1 MGTLRTSLTVPY
13 MTKLRFILHTLIH
26 LRFRQIAYQILRR
39 LHKVKYVEMEAPADS
54 APLSLARPIDK
65 PICVEEETFCF
76 LNLSASFTGWNDKGY
91 GALWAYNL
99 NYMDWLG
106 QPNLSVAERLGW
118 IERYVEDFPNVI
130 VGRAPYPTALRII
143 NWVKFFSLHPNQQA
157 SRYDNALYSQ
167 LRLLSSN
174 LEYHLLGNHL
184 LEDAFSLFIGSIYF
198 SDTKLYPKAKSLL
211 QEELTEQILPDGAH
225 FEQSPMYHCI
235 MLDRLLDAYN
245 ASLNNPRFPD
255 QQEATDFLRIKAEQ
269 MLGHLQ
275 AIAYSDGSI
284 PLLND
289 SAECIAPLPSEL
301 FDYAKRLGLTWQQQP
316 MREVGYRKLQDE
328 NWEAVVDVGNIT
340 ATYQCG
346 HTHADTF
353 TYELRKNGQ
362 PIVVDTGI
370 STYEKTARRLYER
383 GTLAHNTVSV
393 DGRNSSEVWSGF
405 RVGKRAKVN
414 ILKDEA
420 SKVTARHNGFKFV
433 VHERGFQISNG
444 TFIVED
450 CLSAQAEGVSIIHF
464 APSLNVQLNEDM
476 SIIAD
481 GVILSIYGAEDV
493 QLTKEKVSKRYNLFE
508 EATTAHIRFKGKMKY
523 VFSIKTSKE

>member
-1 MGTLRTSLTVPY
+1 ML
-13 MTKLRFILHTLIH
+13 KLRFILHTLSH
-26 LRFRQIAYQILRR
+26 LRFRQIAYQIIRR
-39 LHKVKYVEMEAPADS
+39 LFKAKYVELEAPADC

-76 LNLSASFTGWNDKGY
+76 LNLSARFTGWNDKGY
-91 GALWAYNL
+91 GALWAYNITD
-99 NYMDWLG
+99 MDWLG

-118 IERYVEDFPNVI
+118 IERYIEDFPNVI

-143 NWVKFFSLHPNQQA
+143 NWVKFFSLHPDQQA

-289 SAECIAPLPSEL
+289 SAEGIAPLPSEL
-301 FDYAKRLGLTWQQQP
+301 FDYAKRLGLTWQHHQP
-316 MREVGYRKLQDE
+316 MREVGYRRLQDE
-328 NWEAVVDVGNIT
+328 NWE
-340 ATYQCG
+340 
-346 HTHADTF
+346 
-353 TYELRKNGQ
+353 
-362 PIVVDTGI
+362 
-370 STYEKTARRLYER
+370 
-383 GTLAHNTVSV
+383 
-393 DGRNSSEVWSGF
+393 
-405 RVGKRAKVN
+405 
-414 ILKDEA
+414 
-420 SKVTARHNGFKFV
+420 
-433 VHERGFQISNG
+433 
-444 TFIVED
+444 
-450 CLSAQAEGVSIIHF
+450 
-464 APSLNVQLNEDM
+464 
-476 SIIAD
+476 
-481 GVILSIYGAEDV
+481 
-493 QLTKEKVSKRYNLFE
+493 
-508 EATTAHIRFKGKMKY
+508 
-523 VFSIKTSKE
+523 